1 MRRGPRTTP
10 HGLVCPNIPGGASA
24 WTVVASSLVELARD
38 SWNRRARRFVR
49 SLTIT
54 ALAAAALGTAPEAS
68 AQSRTFYLDR
78 AQLSGAPDDGFMV
91 WRPNMHEETRF
102 YGNIAAGFSLN
113 PLRINNVTDVPSVRR
128 QIDNPIEGQLILY
141 PSLGME
147 IARRVGFNVMMPFV
161 PYQWTGEDPVAHDVG
176 NGGLGTHSALMDV
189 RLDARVL
196 AWESD
201 DRKTRVG
208 GGLAVWVP
216 TGSKTGFAS
225 DRATTSMLYVSA
237 EHQFDSFLLTGQ
249 IGPHLRPHRALEGNN
264 SALAVASELRYAV
277 GGFVP
282 MRDGRIRLG
291 LELWGSTGIEDVNP
305 SRGGEQSTFFGGNN
319 TTIEWLAQ
327 GRFLLD
333 ERDRVFANVGAGTRL
348 TGGYGAADV
357 RVLAS
362 IGTYLTLHDI
372 KPDSPPP
379 RVRVVPDVE
388 DYDPD
393 TDGDGY
399 PDSIDKCP
407 TIPEDG
413 KPPDPTDGC
422 PAPVDSD
429 GDGIPDHL
437 DKCPNEPEDMD
448 GIQDSDGCPET
459 DADNDGIP
467 DVEDACPLEPGPR
480 SQIAEKNGCPTLTKV
495 TEDGEVTLM
504 QPIEFDT
511 AKATIKPV
519 SFPILDEV
527 VTLMKARP
535 DIRMQIH
542 GHTDNRGGHAMNMQ
556 LSKDR
561 AASVMNYLISKGIKA
576 SRLES
581 DGFGP
586 DRPKTTNDTE
596 EGRAK
601 NRRVDFKILE

>member
-1 MRRGPRTTP
+1 M
-10 HGLVCPNIPGGASA
+10 
-24 WTVVASSLVELARD
+24 ELTRD
-38 SWNRRARRFVR
+38 SWTRRARKLVR
-49 SLTIT
+49 SLTAT
-54 ALAAAALGTAPEAS
+54 FLAAAALVAAPEAS

-78 AQLSGAPDDGFMV
+78 AQISGAPDDGFMV
-91 WRPNMHEETRF
+91 WRPYMHEETRF
-102 YGNIAAGFSLN
+102 YGNLAAGFALN
-113 PLRINNVTDVPSVRR
+113 PLRVNNVTDVPAVRR
-128 QIDNPIEGQLILY
+128 QIDDPIGGQFVLY

-147 IARRVGFNVMMPFV
+147 VARRFGFNVMLPFI
-161 PYQWTGEDPVAHDVG
+161 PYQFTGDDPVAEGVG
-176 NGGLGTHSALMDV
+176 NGGLTGTHTALMDL

-196 AWESD
+196 AWESN
-201 DRKTRVG
+201 DRKTRLG
-208 GGLAVWVP
+208 GGAAVWIP
-216 TGSKTGFAS
+216 TGTETGFAG
-225 DRATTSMLYVSA
+225 DRSATGMLYASG
-237 EHQFDSFLLTGQ
+237 EHQFQSFLLTGM
-249 IGPHLRPHRALEGNN
+249 IGPHFRPDRALEGTA
-264 SALAVASELRYAV
+264 STLAVGSELRYAV
-277 GGFVP
+277 GGFMP
-282 MRDGRIRLG
+282 LRDGRIRLG
-291 LELWGSTGIEDVNP
+291 LEFWGSTGIEKVTP
-305 SRGGEQSTFFGGNN
+305 SRGGEQSSFFSSNN

-333 ERDRVFANVGAGTRL
+333 KRERVYANVGAGTRL
-348 TGGYGAADV
+348 SGGYGAADV
-357 RVLAS
+357 RILAS
-362 IGTYLTLHDI
+362 IGTYLTLEDF
-372 KPDSPPP
+372 KPPAPPP

-388 DYDPD
+388 DHDPD

-413 KPPDPTDGC
+413 KPPAPTDGC

-448 GIQDSDGCPET
+448 GIQDSDGCPEK
-459 DADNDGIP
+459 DADNDGVP
-467 DVEDACPLEPGPR
+467 DMEDACPLEPGPR

-511 AKATIKPV
+511 GKATIKPV
-519 SFPILDEV
+519 SYPILDEV

-542 GHTDNRGGHAMNMQ
+542 GHTDNRGAHDMNMK

-561 AASVMNYLISKGIKA
+561 AASVLNYLKSKGIA
-576 SRLES
+576 ANRLES

-601 NRRVDFKILE
+601 NRRVEFRIIE